1 MENINK
7 IQNIINNSFIF
18 DIEKMQDFKILSKQ
32 DFLKSYSYINE
43 IEYNN
48 TCNIIEAFKNVSL

>member
-18 DIEKMQDFKILSKQ
+18 DIEKMQQVLA
-32 DFLKSYSYINE
+32 LANATGM
-43 IEYNN
+43 NN
-48 TCNIIEAFKNVSL
+48 K